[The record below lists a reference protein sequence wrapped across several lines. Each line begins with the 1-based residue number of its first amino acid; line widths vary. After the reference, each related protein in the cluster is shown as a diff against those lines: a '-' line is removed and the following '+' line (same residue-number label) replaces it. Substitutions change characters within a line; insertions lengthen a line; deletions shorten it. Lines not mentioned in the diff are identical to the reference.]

1 MGLAAIAQGRLALE
15 GLQTAQR
22 LVECSLLLLHDRLLE
37 LPQVCLLLL
46 EPVQACR

>member
-22 LVECSLLLLHDRLLE
+22 LVECSLLLLHDRLLD
-37 LPQVCLLLL
+37 VCSQLLSEMPALS
-46 EPVQACR
+46 